1 MRIWAF
7 CEIAKD
13 AATIQQPTT
22 ATMRVIIILSQ
33 TMVNV
38 YDRVTAVMLTAK
50 PMSLAFRRR
59 ATAPSY
65 GQLIDLLAEGARRA
79 GSDRTSRALAD

>member
-1 MRIWAF
+1 VTDTSTIGSVYHTKGAELAYSEVLSDRSQNQRKIRRRCELAF

-38 YDRVTAVMLTAK
+38 YD
-50 PMSLAFRRR
+50 
-59 ATAPSY
+59 
-65 GQLIDLLAEGARRA
+65 E
-79 GSDRTSRALAD
+79 SRQ